1 MTGAGERK
9 DTEVKKSEVDFM
21 DIKILDTKENQ
32 VKFLVKG
39 TNPAF
44 ANALRRTMMAGLN
57 ILAVEDVHFYQNTSV
72 MFDEM
77 LAHRLAMIPLKMD
90 SKKYKAGEKVKLVLE
105 KEGPCTVYSKDIKST
120 DPKIDI
126 SDKKIPIVKLG
137 KGQSIKIEMDAAMH
151 SGKEHAKW
159 QPAVVAYQEVAS
171 LECTKDCNECEECI
185 KTCPQN
191 ILEIKAKKIT
201 ITDPYACILCKACEE
216 ACKTDALKITVEP
229 DTYVFTIETQGMLES
244 KECFLGATGSLKNKA
259 KEFEKLLSKIE

>member
-1 MTGAGERK
+1 MAVTIKKISEKGS
-9 DTEVKKSEVDFM
+9 TE
-21 DIKILDTKENQ
+21 
-32 VKFLVKG
+32 KFLVKG
-39 TNPAF
+39 ASI
-44 ANALRRTMMAGLN
+44 ALMNSIRRS
-57 ILAVEDVHFYQNTSV
+57 ILEDVPCLAIEDVTIYENDSV
-72 MFDEM
+72 MFDEF
-77 LAHRLAMIPLKMD
+77 LAHRLGMLPVKTD
-90 SKKYKAGEKVKLVLE
+90 FKGYKKGDTVKLVLE

-126 SDKKIPIVKLG
+126 SDKKIRIVKLG

-201 ITDPYACILCKACEE
+201 MTDPYACILCKACEE

>member
-120 DPKIDI
+120 DPTIEPAFGN
-126 SDKKIPIVKLG
+126 IPITELAE
-137 KGQSIKIEMDAAMH
+137 GQSLKLEMDAIAGRGTTHSKYQPAIVSYTEMPSIVDK
-151 SGKEHAKW
+151 SGKKS
-159 QPAVVAYQEVAS
+159 AYKADL
-171 LECTKDCNECEECI
+171 LEMILDEKKRDIIVKDNE
-185 KTCPQN
+185 
-191 ILEIKAKKIT
+191 KIEYDST
-201 ITDPYACILCKACEE
+201 AFIF
-216 ACKTDALKITVEP
+216 TVESH
-229 DTYVFTIETQGMLES
+229 GNLEPKELIIAAVEELTEKS
-244 KECFLGATGSLKNKA
+244 KEFRQELKN
-259 KEFEKLLSKIE
+259 LS